1 LSTGDTVFA
10 QNTITYQNTIR
21 NITSAGGLQEYLYC
35 CATPA
40 ISPVISEGCISD
52 DPRFMNAAG
61 GDFRLRDSSPCI
73 DMGSNALTYGEW
85 DLEGNMRIRDGV
97 VDMGAYEWVPEPDAL
112 IILLVSLALLR
123 RRW

>member
-1 LSTGDTVFA
+1 M
-10 QNTITYQNTIR
+10 
-21 NITSAGGLQEYLYC
+21 
-35 CATPA
+35 
-40 ISPVISEGCISD
+40 ISEGCISD

-73 DMGSNALTYGEW
+73 DMGTNALVYGDW

-97 VDMGAYEWVPEPDAL
+97 VDMGAYEWVPEPGAL
-112 IILLVSLALLR
+112 IIFLVGLAMVR